1 MRIIYQACF
10 CVEAERSPGSCHVTF
25 TAQRKNFTASTLTVS
40 LFIYHENAMINLRAG
55 GEN

>member
-1 MRIIYQACF
+1 MRIIYQARF

-25 TAQRKNFTASTLTVS
+25 TAQSKNFIAGDLTVG
-40 LFIYHENAMINLRAG
+40 LFIYHENTIINLREG